1 MNKAATRKRVV
12 SPVAHPGCA
21 ARTRQGA
28 RTWRTETSARRVAL
42 FASGLQRSD
51 APGAEMVAEAIKAT
65 LRQFGVHGCAC
76 RMAQEFGDH
85 PDAAAERMR
94 WICQLAAEV
103 PAWPPS
109 LAATGRTGSSAG
121 NGT

>member
-1 MNKAATRKRVV
+1 MNKAATRTRVM
-12 SPVAHPGCA
+12 SPLAHPDRA

-65 LRQFGVHGCAC
+65 LRQFGVHGL
-76 RMAQEFGDH
+76 RL
-85 PDAAAERMR
+85 PD
-94 WICQLAAEV
+94 
-103 PAWPPS
+103 
-109 LAATGRTGSSAG
+109 
-121 NGT
+121 GTRVR